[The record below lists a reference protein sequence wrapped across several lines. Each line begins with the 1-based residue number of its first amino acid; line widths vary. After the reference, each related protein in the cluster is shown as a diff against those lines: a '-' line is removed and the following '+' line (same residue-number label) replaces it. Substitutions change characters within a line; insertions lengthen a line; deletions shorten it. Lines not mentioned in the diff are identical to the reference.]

1 MRDGDA
7 QVFLLAM
14 QNRLQADPRLAL
26 GLTPTAN
33 SADVRTAFLTL
44 TKQYHPVK
52 FARCDAAVQRLANEV
67 FLLLREAHDVVTKGT
82 RTAAG
87 TSRTNAVGAASTTGP
102 LRTIATTRTTGPTP
116 VVGRTPSPQPA
127 TVLRTVGPTASANSA
142 SNAAGSAAFAAVKPA
157 AAAPASANKPLS
169 AAAPAS
175 ASKPLSAAA
184 APASASKPP
193 PAAAAPRPPTTAT
206 PVASAKPAVPAP
218 ASVSFRSAPPLAASP
233 ISPTTVDET
242 ELFTKGKELLRQ
254 KNWNEARD
262 VFVALTRH
270 NNGESAYKAMLAL
283 ARGRIDQA
291 SGNLDGARTQFSLAL
306 QLEPAFSAAA
316 TALDEIGP
324 VESKSS
330 LWSKLRGK

>member
-14 QNRLQADPRLAL
+14 QNRLQGDPRLAL
-26 GLTPTAN
+26 GLTPTAT

-67 FLLLREAHDVVTKGT
+67 FLLLREAHDAVAKSA
-82 RTAAG
+82 RTAVG
-87 TSRTNAVGAASTTGP
+87 TSRTNAVAGASATGP
-102 LRTIATTRTTGPTP
+102 LRTVATTRTTGPSP
-116 VVGRTPSPQPA
+116 VVERTPSPPA
-127 TVLRTVGPTASANSA
+127 TAPR
-142 SNAAGSAAFAAVKPA
+142 AGSPA
-157 AAAPASANKPLS
+157 ASTSNPATATSTSN
-169 AAAPAS
+169 PATATS
-175 ASKPLSAAA
+175 ASKPLAAA
-184 APASASKPP
+184 AVQ
-193 PAAAAPRPPTTAT
+193 RPPTTAT
-206 PVASAKPAVPAP
+206 PAAKPGIPAP
-218 ASVSFRSAPPLAASP
+218 ANISFRSTPPLGTITVA
-233 ISPTTVDET
+233 PTAVDET

-254 KNWNEARD
+254 KNWHEARD

-283 ARGRIDQA
+283 ARGRVDQA
-291 SGNLDGARTQFSLAL
+291 SGNLDGARSQFSLAL
-306 QLEPAFSAAA
+306 QHEPAFSAAA